1 MHAEENSKPKTRK
14 EKKKKSTEFLLGST
28 KYIARCLITKYLQQF
43 CFSVGMEC
51 GWDTLWLL
59 YLQIRDYKRSG
70 KSGSATIKAGREE
83 MKGAT
88 NRLTAMWLMI
98 IRLDEREKTLSKTFS
113 AIPPPPQYQTLHLEL
128 HWRERERQRN
138 THRQRDRQ
146 TDRQTDRSMNWL
158 SPGDPIRELQEIS
171 SNP

>member
-1 MHAEENSKPKTRK
+1 MHAEENSKPKTRN
-14 EKKKKSTEFLLGST
+14 EKKKKCTEFLLGST

-98 IRLDEREKTLSKTFS
+98 IRLDEREKNLSTTFS
-113 AIPPPPQYQTLHLEL
+113 ATPPPPISNSAFGATLE
-128 HWRERERQRN
+128 RERERQRN
-138 THRQRDRQ
+138 THRQRHR
-146 TDRQTDRSMNWL
+146 DRSMNWL